1 MNTFQFSCGVFS
13 CGVGSAACVAR
24 QIFSICNVHGDY
36 PRWMHDG
43 IKQIIQLLASYIW
56 SEAKRPGP
64 PGPGQLGFGMGGNKG
79 PRVVGLGGVGG
90 GGWGYIIEIHHYI
103 IMVLYFLISHYY
115 IMVWILDFEG
125 GISYISHINILYMSM
140 SAWCVKVL
148 VVCCFSKPL
157 LAFWCLGH
165 CASRFM
171 FQIKFLKPG
180 QHFSITDLTF

>member
-1 MNTFQFSCGVFS
+1 MSPVWIPFSFPVEFFS

-90 GGWGYIIEIHHYI
+90 GVGLYHWNTSLYYYGIIFSNITLLYYGMNIRFWRRDLLYIPYQYIIYEYVC
-103 IMVLYFLISHYY
+103 MVCESSRSVLLFQASAGFL
-115 IMVWILDFEG
+115 VPW
-125 GISYISHINILYMSM
+125 
-140 SAWCVKVL
+140 
-148 VVCCFSKPL
+148 PL
-157 LAFWCLGH
+157 C
-165 CASRFM
+165 
-171 FQIKFLKPG
+171 
-180 QHFSITDLTF
+180 